1 MLQTAESKVEMFGY
15 NAQQHIWRKPHKL
28 IRTNTSNQ
36 LSRMVVEGFDLI
48 CDDFRFVYNY
58 KTWEPYLVNSS
69 LYQSILVR
77 PPVSQGLGKTGS
89 HSSKMIPSTAENSR
103 K

>member
-1 MLQTAESKVEMFGY
+1 
-15 NAQQHIWRKPHKL
+15 
-28 IRTNTSNQ
+28 
-36 LSRMVVEGFDLI
+36 MVVEGFDLI
-48 CDDFRFVYNY
+48 CDDFRLVYNY

-89 HSSKMIPSTAENSR
+89 HSSKMIPSIAENSR
-103 K
+103 MTEKENNQSVAMAQILHFNLMELLW